1 MMRRS
6 HIRVLLAGLAVVAFA
21 SSLAVLPAV
30 AAATTATA
38 ISFSGSRQLVSVT
51 NGPGNIFQPV
61 TEGTWVA
68 DGAISGTFAAHD
80 QAQAVQMS
88 PQSTHFGTLHID
100 EVLTGVGGTI
110 TMGIQG
116 QFVSIT
122 DTGIETVQGHW
133 TIITATGSYTG
144 LRGSGNWDAT
154 IDTNTVTITD
164 TLTGFAF
171 YGSG

>member
-1 MMRRS
+1 
-6 HIRVLLAGLAVVAFA
+6 
-21 SSLAVLPAV
+21 VLPAV
-30 AAATTATA
+30 AAATTPTA
-38 ISFSGSRQLVSVT
+38 ISFSGIRHRVSVT
-51 NGPGNIFQPV
+51 NGPGNIFQVV

-68 DGAISGTFAAHD
+68 DGAISGTFAVRD
-80 QAQAVQMS
+80 LAQAVQMS

-100 EVLTGVGGTI
+100 EALTGVGGTI

-116 QFVSIT
+116 QFVSFN
-122 DTGIETVQGHW
+122 DAGIETVQGHW
-133 TIITATGSYTG
+133 TIMTATGSYTG
-144 LRGSGNWDAT
+144 LHGSGHWDAT